1 MEYDLTIHP
10 ELSCLDD
17 AELITRTQKGETEA
31 FNPIVRRY
39 QQRIYDLIYRQVR
52 HHETTEDLCQDVF
65 LKAWQALPNFK
76 GGASVYSWLY
86 RIAINCS
93 IDFRRKQKRQMVFD
107 GTELP
112 EDVDSVLDRHWTQA
126 SPDEILE
133 MEELDHIIREGVRQL
148 PSNQRRVFDLRY
160 EEGLQ
165 IKEVA
170 SRLEK
175 SEGTI
180 KTHLHHAH
188 RKLRGK
194 LQRYLQTE
202 SFESAREA

>member
-1 MEYDLTIHP
+1 MEYDLTIHQ
-10 ELSCLDD
+10 ELSHLDD
-17 AELITRTQKGETEA
+17 AELVTRTQNGQTEA
-31 FNPIVRRY
+31 FNPIVCRY
-39 QQRIYDLIYRQVR
+39 QKRIYNLIYRQVQ
-52 HHETTEDLCQDVF
+52 HHETTQDLCQDVF

-76 GGASVYSWLY
+76 NGASVYSWLH
-86 RIAINCS
+86 RIAVNCS
-93 IDFRRKQKRQMVFD
+93 IDFRRKRDREIVFACAD
-107 GTELP
+107 LP
-112 EDVDSVLDRHWTQA
+112 EDASNGLEMTWVET

-133 MEELDHIIREGVRQL
+133 MEELDHVIREGVRQL
-148 PSNQRRVFDLRY
+148 SSNQRRAFDLRY
-160 EEGLQ
+160 EEGLP

-180 KTHLHHAH
+180 KTQLHHAH

-202 SFESAREA
+202 PFE